1 MADKSRRDL
10 PPLACVIDG
19 ETDTRVLELHRI
31 GDAHVMLC
39 RNCYVRLL
47 DVLRTKPTRIWEPP
61 DELEK
66 IGQAL
71 IAEADLFTRLA
82 ASHREFG
89 QLLIDRVRRESPNDP
104 DNRT

>member
-1 MADKSRRDL
+1 MSNQNRRDL
-10 PPLACVIDG
+10 SALACVIDG
-19 ETDTRVLELHRI
+19 ETDPRILELHRI

-47 DVLRTKPTRIWEPP
+47 DVLRTQPARIWEPP

-71 IAEADLFTRLA
+71 IAEADLFVRLA

-104 DNRT
+104 GDRA